1 MLLELT
7 LPLLLAL
14 TSSAQPTPSPT
25 TTTLPTLQSGWYF
38 IRAVETPAY
47 HSYLQTIPSATPG
60 PAYLSSNTNAG
71 QFNIISGQ
79 LVYNTGAGQL
89 FMNVEDPA
97 DKTQRTLQTWF
108 NETQNQY
115 GTFAFQGDA
124 VTWSVGDIARPN
136 VAAWYVCGDQ
146 GRLYINTGP
155 YGYQTPEGCYDE
167 TVCRC
172 CGDIVGCILTM
183 LCRFI
188 LMGGRRRRFDVMGF
202 MGIAIRVV

>member
-1 MLLELT
+1 MLLELA

-14 TSSAQPTPSPT
+14 TSSAQTTASPT

-79 LVYNTGAGQL
+79 LVYNTGASQL
-89 FMNVEDPA
+89 YMNVEDPVN
-97 DKTQRTLQTWF
+97 KTQRTLQTWF
-108 NETQNQY
+108 NKTQNQY
-115 GTFAFQGDA
+115 GTFGFQGDA
-124 VTWSVGDIARPN
+124 VTWTVSDIARPN

-146 GRLYINTGP
+146 GQLYINTGA
-155 YGYQTPEGCYDE
+155 YGYQTPAGCYDE
-167 TVCRC
+167 T
-172 CGDIVGCILTM
+172 IHSY
-183 LCRFI
+183 
-188 LMGGRRRRFDVMGF
+188 GGSTPTV
-202 MGIAIRVV
+202 